1 MMKRSN
7 YFAIFSGILLG
18 STIVIIMSPFV
29 FFTDRTLE
37 YALLGG
43 WVAVLITYEFT
54 GAIMIFLTY
63 KLVRYT
69 AKLEGN
75 EENVSK

>member
-7 YFAIFSGILLG
+7 YFAIFTGIILG
-18 STIVIIMSPFV
+18 TTIVIIMSPFV

-37 YALLGG
+37 YHFFGG
-43 WVAVLITYEFT
+43 WIAVLITYEFT

-69 AKLEGN
+69 AKLERK

>member
-1 MMKRSN
+1 MKGST
-7 YFAIFSGILLG
+7 YLAIFNGILLG
-18 STIVIIMSPFV
+18 STLLIIVSPFV
-29 FFTDRTLE
+29 FFTDRTIE
-37 YALLGG
+37 YALFGS
-43 WVAVLITYEFT
+43 WIAVLITYELT

-69 AKLEGN
+69 AKLERK